1 MLWGRDRR
9 RTARSGG
16 DSDNVE
22 VPPRRGQLRG
32 YAQVVNDSRSGV
44 ILGAAAYLCWG
55 FFPLY
60 WPLLDPAGS
69 LEVLAHRFVWSM
81 IFVLLAISILGRWR
95 QFVAIARDRRMMIIL
110 TFASITIALNW
121 GGFIYGVT
129 NGHVIETSL
138 GYFINPLV
146 TVLLGVFILK
156 ETLRPAQ
163 WAAVAIGA
171 LAVVVLAID
180 YGRPP
185 WIALLVAFSFATY
198 GFLKK
203 KANLGAFEGLGM
215 ETLILF
221 PVAVAFLVALQLRG
235 DLTFGHAGPGN
246 AVLLIGTGV
255 VTAIPL
261 LLFGAAAT
269 RLSLTTIGILQYLGP
284 VIQFITGLTI
294 FDEDMTG
301 ARWIGFI
308 LVWLALVVFSTD
320 MLRSR
325 RRTLKTEPAP
335 I

>member
-1 MLWGRDRR
+1 MK
-9 RTARSGG
+9 
-16 DSDNVE
+16 
-22 VPPRRGQLRG
+22 
-32 YAQVVNDSRSGV
+32 NDSRGGV
-44 ILGAAAYLCWG
+44 VLGVGAYLCWG

-69 LEVLAHRFVWSM
+69 LEILAHRFVWSM
-81 IFVLLAISILGRWR
+81 VFVMILIGVLGRWSR
-95 QFVAIARDRRMMIIL
+95 FRAIARDRRLMVIL

-146 TVLLGVFILK
+146 TVLLGVFVLK

-163 WAAVAIGA
+163 WAAVGIGII
-171 LAVVVLAID
+171 AVVVLTVD
-180 YGRPP
+180 YGRLP
-185 WIALLVAFSFATY
+185 WVALLVAFSFASY

-221 PVAVAFLVALQLRG
+221 PVALAFLAVLQLRSE
-235 DLTFGHAGPGN
+235 LTFGHAGPGN
-246 AVLLIGTGV
+246 VALLIGTGV

-269 RLSLTTIGILQYLGP
+269 RLSLTTIGLLQYLGP
-284 VIQFITGLTI
+284 IIQFIVGLTI
-294 FDEDMTG
+294 FGEAMST
-301 ARWIGFI
+301 ARWVGFV
-308 LVWLALVVFSTD
+308 LVWSALVIFTID
-320 MLRSR
+320 AIRGR
-325 RRTLKTEPAP
+325 RRLLPTEAAP
-335 I
+335 V